1 MGQKELRKY
10 GRAKIKGEGQHY
22 YNESVVNQ
30 ISIKNVYVVLE
41 KWEQF
46 GRVDW
51 GSEGDDEL
59 KYIKT
64 IWKDVQMKSQKEL
77 ITLVNKK

>member
-1 MGQKELRKY
+1 
-10 GRAKIKGEGQHY
+10 
-22 YNESVVNQ
+22 
-30 ISIKNVYVVLE
+30 VVLE